1 MRNSEDDAIS
11 LFGGHDLEEES
22 ERFLDLIDDS
32 LRPSDGFGPAISD
45 KVAKIVNEKFCA
57 DLGIDKRKEI
67 LEKYKTPA
75 NCTNFFVPKVNE
87 PIWAKLKGFNRQ
99 RDLRV
104 AVLQDSLVRVSS
116 ALSMTIDELLKSREN
131 QTTVDSLAIAT
142 RLFDSV
148 ALLGHV
154 NTELSFKCRDSLKP
168 LLSTEL
174 KSACN
179 RSNKPQRMLFGD
191 DLSKTM
197 LESKLDGKIMA
208 REQFSKPRYSPYP
221 SQQRQAPKPFL
232 SNRGRR
238 QYPPHQ
244 KRGRH
249 FQISHH

>member
-1 MRNSEDDAIS
+1 
-11 LFGGHDLEEES
+11 
-22 ERFLDLIDDS
+22 
-32 LRPSDGFGPAISD
+32 
-45 KVAKIVNEKFCA
+45 
-57 DLGIDKRKEI
+57 
-67 LEKYKTPA
+67 
-75 NCTNFFVPKVNE
+75 
-87 PIWAKLKGFNRQ
+87 
-99 RDLRV
+99 
-104 AVLQDSLVRVSS
+104 
-116 ALSMTIDELLKSREN
+116 MTIDELLKSREN
-131 QTTVDSLAIAT
+131 KTTVDSLAIAA

-154 NTELSFKCRDSLKP
+154 NTELSFKRRDSLKP
-168 LLSTEL
+168 WLSTEL

-179 RSNKPQRMLFGD
+179 RSNKPQRMLFGN

-197 LESKLDGKIMA
+197 LDSKLDGKIMA

-249 FQISHH
+249 IQISHH